1 MVASND
7 IIARRAEIHTLIAS
21 DDIERATKRAMDFV
35 QDFSSQRDHVNEVIV
50 LSASYTRLDKKE
62 RQGLLDFDDAEK
74 HRRRLLFQMLELLN
88 DIETE
93 LANQLMA
100 A

>member
-35 QDFSSQRDHVNEVIV
+35 QDFSGGREHLNEVIV
-50 LSASYTRLDKKE
+50 LSASYTRLEKKE

-74 HRRRLLFQMLELLN
+74 HRRRLLFQMLELLGDVEN
-88 DIETE
+88 E
-93 LANQLMA
+93 LATHMLA

>member
-35 QDFSSQRDHVNEVIV
+35 QDFSAQRDHVNEVIV

-88 DIETE
+88 DIESE
-93 LANQLMA
+93 LASQLMA

>member
-7 IIARRAEIHTLIAS
+7 IAARRAEIHTLIAS
-21 DDIERATKRAMDFV
+21 DDIERAAKRAMDFV
-35 QDFSSQRDHVNEVIV
+35 QDFSGAHDHMNEVIV
-50 LSASYTRLDKKE
+50 LSASCTRLERKE

-88 DIETE
+88 DVETQ
-93 LANQLMA
+93 LAGHMLA